1 MPARTLKLIVIGA
14 ALGIATI
21 LMLMPKL
28 PPSTEQAQ
36 EQLQKEPELE
46 RIMLEM
52 NLAEAPMEGIL
63 RLKDYADTH
72 PESAQAQYYL
82 GKLAVQSRQFDKAA
96 LRFESVVAIEPERA
110 DVWFELSGL
119 HLSQRSFNRSLAC
132 AQKAHEV
139 DPNLTDALFFEA
151 SSLEHLGDTV
161 MALVVYEEFLPFAKD
176 QQVRDV
182 VEASI
187 KELSK

>member
-1 MPARTLKLIVIGA
+1 MPTRTVKTVVIGA
-14 ALGIATI
+14 ALGIAVI

-28 PPSTEQAQ
+28 PPSVEQAQ
-36 EQLQKEPELE
+36 EKLQEEPELE

-96 LRFESVVAIEPERA
+96 VRFERVVELEPERA

-119 HLSQRSFNRSLAC
+119 HLSQRGFDRALAC

-139 DPNLTDALFFEA
+139 DPKLTDALFFEA

-161 MALVVYEEFLPFAKD
+161 MALVVYEEFLPYAKD
-176 QQVRDV
+176 DQVREV
-182 VEASI
+182 VETTI